1 MTSRAFKTFFGARP
15 VLAALAAVA
24 GLFFTR
30 PAFGADPA
38 EADVFARVVVAET
51 DLRAGPGISHR
62 VIHRAR
68 RGDAFLVQTRE
79 TSGYWLEVLLP
90 DGRVAYVLGDTVET
104 VAVDDDAPDAP
115 SKPGFFSP
123 PALGDANGGLALMA
137 GIWDLHGYSEAR
149 PALVL
154 APAIAFEP
162 YAGLALVT
170 DGSRFVY
177 GLAATLNLTPTWAI
191 APFVEIGIGGVH
203 ETPKDENIRQERD
216 WFHARAGAG
225 LLVSLR
231 YRILLRLQASNL
243 VLYTEDRYDNVQS
256 YIGGLGSYF

>member
-1 MTSRAFKTFFGARP
+1 MRSRGLTERFGARP
-15 VLAALAAVA
+15 ILAALTAAAALLRA
-24 GLFFTR
+24 G
-30 PAFGADPA
+30 PALGADPA
-38 EADVFARVVVAET
+38 EADVFARIVVAET

-62 VIHRAR
+62 VIHRAK
-68 RGDAFLVQTRE
+68 RGDAFLVETRE

-123 PALGDANGGLALMA
+123 PALADANGGLALMA
-137 GIWDLHGYSEAR
+137 GVWDLHGYAEAR

-162 YAGLALVT
+162 YAGLALT
-170 DGSRFVY
+170 NESSRFVY
-177 GLAATLNLTPTWAI
+177 GLAATLNLTPTWAV
-191 APFVEIGIGGVH
+191 APFIEIGIGGVH
-203 ETPKDENIRQERD
+203 ETPKTDYIPAESD

>member
-1 MTSRAFKTFFGARP
+1 MKARELSKRLLRS
-15 VLAALAAVA
+15 VLAIATVAAALSFAGRALAQD
-24 GLFFTR
+24 R
-30 PAFGADPA
+30 S

-62 VIHRAR
+62 VIHRAK
-68 RGDAFLVQTRE
+68 RGDAFLVETRE
-79 TSGYWLEVLLP
+79 TSGYWLEVTLP
-90 DGRVAYVLGDTVET
+90 DGRIAYVLGDTVET
-104 VAVDDDAPDAP
+104 IAIDDDAPDAP

-123 PALGDANGGLALMA
+123 PALGDARGGLALMA
-137 GIWDLHGYSEAR
+137 GVWDLHGYSEAR

-162 YAGLALVT
+162 YAGLALMN

-177 GLAATLNLTPTWAI
+177 GLASTLDLAPTWPV

-203 ETPKDENIRQERD
+203 ETPKDESIRQERD

-225 LLVSLR
+225 LLISLR